1 MHSSIYRYLSAIING
16 MRVRTRKWER
26 LYRMRAQSE
35 VYRFVFLVQELYF
48 IFFSYLFFLFQIIIT
63 FETAICVSL
72 INGIYAFR
80 KGEKKSRISCDLISN
95 RPKRSAVDER
105 KRTRNFQRGTRY
117 ESNFTFRTRIRSS
130 IFEGKIVILVETC
143 LLFELNVEVL
153 DRDI

>member
-1 MHSSIYRYLSAIING
+1 MCVRVNEKDYIVCARNRRCIDLCFSFKSYILFSFLIFFFFFKLSSPLKPRS
-16 MRVRTRKWER
+16 
-26 LYRMRAQSE
+26 
-35 VYRFVFLVQELYF
+35 VYRWLMAYMRFVRAKRNHA
-48 IFFSYLFFLFQIIIT
+48 SR
-63 FETAICVSL
+63 AI
-72 INGIYAFR
+72 
-80 KGEKKSRISCDLISN
+80 DLISN